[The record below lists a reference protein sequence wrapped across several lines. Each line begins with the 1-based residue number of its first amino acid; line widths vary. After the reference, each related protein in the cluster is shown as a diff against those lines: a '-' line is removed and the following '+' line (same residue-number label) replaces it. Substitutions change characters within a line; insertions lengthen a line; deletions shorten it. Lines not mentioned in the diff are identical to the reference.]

1 MVTIADIAQ
10 AAGVSRST
18 VSLVLRADPSIPERT
33 QARVRAAIDQ
43 LGYRPNQL
51 AAGLRRRRSGILG
64 LVATDL
70 TYPHYAQ
77 IAVGV
82 EEAVEGAGYSLI
94 VANSH
99 DDVERERRHI
109 ETLRGYRADGLLV
122 TPSRNE
128 PADDEHLRA
137 LCIEGYPLIILYR
150 DLPWLAAPFCGTD
163 VYAAATQMLAYL
175 ADTCGHRHIALLT
188 SDAPYSTSPRRLAGW
203 RDALAARGLPH
214 GGDLLLIGKGRNM
227 GGEVALGEFLRRRTP
242 FTAIACVNDFM
253 ALGALRALH
262 LAGVAV
268 PEAVSV
274 VGMGGFLEWSPPQQ
288 PLTTVVEDYRE
299 VGRRAGALL
308 LRRLAGD
315 GAGLERILVPAA
327 LRIGETTGPAPVNGG
342 A

>member
-1 MVTIADIAQ
+1 LVTIADIARE
-10 AAGVSRST
+10 AGVSRST
-18 VSLVLRADPSIPERT
+18 VSLVLRAHPSIPERT
-33 QARVRAAIDQ
+33 QARVRAAIDR

-94 VANSH
+94 VTNSH
-99 DDVERERRHI
+99 EDVERERRQV

-122 TPSRNE
+122 TPCRND
-128 PADDEHLRA
+128 PAADQHLLSLGA
-137 LCIEGYPLIILYR
+137 EGYPLVVLYR
-150 DLPWLAAPFCGTD
+150 DLPWLAAPFCGAD
-163 VYAAATQMLAYL
+163 VYAAATQMIAYL
-175 ADTCGHRHIALLT
+175 ADTCGHRRIALLT
-188 SDAPYSTSPRRLAGW
+188 SDAPHSTSPRRLAGW
-203 RDALAARGLPH
+203 RDALAARDLPH
-214 GGDLLLIGKGRNM
+214 GDDLLLVAKGRNT
-227 GGEVALGEFLRRRTP
+227 GGEAALSEFLRRRTP
-242 FTAIACVNDFM
+242 FTAVACVNDFM

-262 LAGVAV
+262 LAGIAV

-288 PLTTVVEDYRE
+288 PLTTVLEDYRE
-299 VGRRAGALL
+299 MGRRAGALL
-308 LRRLAGD
+308 LLRLAGD
-315 GAGLERILVPAA
+315 GAEPERILVPTD
-327 LRIGETTGPAPVNGG
+327 LLIGETTGPAPVNGR